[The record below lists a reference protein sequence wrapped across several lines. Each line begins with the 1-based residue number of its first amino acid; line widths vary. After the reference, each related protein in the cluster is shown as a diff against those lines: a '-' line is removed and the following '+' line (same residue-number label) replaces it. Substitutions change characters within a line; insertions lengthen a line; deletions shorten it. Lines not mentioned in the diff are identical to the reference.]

1 MSFQQALSGLNAA
14 STQLDAIGNNVAN
27 ANTIGFKQSRTE
39 FSDVF
44 ANSLFGVS
52 ATAVGIGAQINSVA
66 QQFTQGN
73 VTSTS
78 NPLDL
83 AISGNG
89 FFRME
94 ETTGQIDYTR
104 DGEFQ
109 IDRSGNIVNG
119 SSKLTGYQTDANG
132 VVIPGSLG
140 PLVVNT
146 TSLGAQATTTATLNL
161 NLDSSQA
168 TPAIQ
173 FPGIT
178 VPTSAPDPN
187 SYNYSTQFS
196 AFDSLGNQ
204 HAVTL
209 YFVSLGTQTTWN
221 TTPQP
226 LKWEVYAQ
234 FDTTT
239 FKSQPPASTDTGAQ
253 DLQTLTFN
261 SNGTMDTT
269 TTSPVTFDVNGGSAL
284 SNGANDISVKVDLT
298 PSTSFAGA
306 SGVNKEVV
314 DGFADGRLTGIDIG
328 TSGLVNARFS
338 NGQTKGIGQV
348 VLVNFA
354 NPQGMQNLGGNR
366 WAETFTSGNPLVNK
380 PGTGNAGSIQSA
392 ALEDSNVDL
401 TTQLVNMIT
410 AQRFYQAN
418 AQSIKTQDQVLQT
431 LLNI

>member
-1 MSFQQALSGLNAA
+1 MSFQQALSGLTAA

-52 ATAVGIGAQINSVA
+52 ATAVGIGAQINSVS

-89 FFRME
+89 FFRMQ
-94 ETTGQIDYTR
+94 ETSGAIDYTR

-109 IDRSGNIVNG
+109 IDRAGNIVNG
-119 SSKLTGYQTDANG
+119 RSMLTGYQTDTNG
-132 VVIPGSLG
+132 VVIPGSLA

-146 TSLGAQATTTATLNL
+146 TSLGAQATTSANLNL

-168 TPAIQ
+168 VPAVA
-173 FPGIT
+173 FPGNNI
-178 VPTSAPDPN
+178 PTSAPDPN

-196 AFDSLGNQ
+196 AYDSLGNQ

-209 YFVSLGTQTTWN
+209 YFVKSS
-221 TTPQP
+221 TPLQ
-226 LKWEVYAQ
+226 WEVYAQ
-234 FDTTT
+234 FDSTQ
-239 FKSQPPASTDTGAQ
+239 FQNQPPSTSDVGAQ

-269 TTSPVTFDVNGGSAL
+269 QTQPVTFDVNNGTPLA
-284 SNGANDISVKVDLT
+284 NGANDLSIQIDLT

-314 DGFADGRLTGIDIG
+314 DGFTDGRLTSLDIDNA
-328 TSGLVNARFS
+328 GLVNARFS
-338 NGQTKGIGQV
+338 NGQTKAIGQV

-354 NPQGMQNLGGNR
+354 NPQGLSNLGGNR

-380 PGTGNAGSIQSA
+380 PGTGNAGNIQSA